1 MLSLPTFAW
10 ASYPPTAG
18 QLMRLMVQ
26 SAQSLY
32 DAERLHEMAERLGQ
46 EQDFKSY
53 DDDIDLDA
61 VDAAYAAGGRG
72 WAYSE

>member
-1 MLSLPTFAW
+1 
-10 ASYPPTAG
+10 
-18 QLMRLMVQ
+18 MRIMVQ
-26 SAQSLY
+26 SAQSSY

-72 WAYSE
+72 WTYSEYACFAAPVFDGGSTRDR